1 MYRNDTSVARRD
13 TDDAGHPVKLQMS
26 QRVSTGAPLAPST
39 QREPADPPRLP
50 TRRRIAM
57 RHLRTTLALLFA
69 ALAPLALAS
78 CDGDPSGPDARSVP
92 EDRLTFLRAAEGAP
106 PLERNEVSFWVTQ
119 DDGGRAELRYV
130 GGYDCLEFRVP
141 NDALL
146 RGPNGERYDDDDS
159 VRITVRV
166 VDAGQF
172 RFEFEPAG
180 LRFDPDRPA
189 ELRISYRYADRDF
202 DDDGVIDDDDSD
214 FEFGV
219 WRQERVGL
227 PWSQIG
233 TAVLKDLE
241 EVRAEI
247 RGFTRY
253 AMAGE

>member
-13 TDDAGHPVKLQMS
+13 TERPARDAEPQEP
-26 QRVSTGAPLAPST
+26 QRVGGGAPLAASMT
-39 QREPADPPRLP
+39 REPADPPRP
-50 TRRRIAM
+50 PIRRRIAM

-69 ALAPLALAS
+69 ALAPVFLAS
-78 CDGDPSGPDARSVP
+78 CGDPAGPDSRSVP

-106 PLERNEVSFWVTQ
+106 PLETNEVSFWVTQ

-141 NDALL
+141 GDALL

-172 RFEFEPAG
+172 RFEFQPAG
-180 LRFDPDRPA
+180 LRFDPERPA
-189 ELRISYRYADRDF
+189 ELRISYRYADRDY
-202 DDDGVIDDDDSD
+202 DDDGVIDDDDRD

-227 PWSQIG
+227 PWTQVG